1 MGSSRPGSPV
11 MKPSPP
17 HFFKII
23 NSPHQNLKIPRKFAT
38 TYGKDLANHVFLK
51 FPDGKVWKVELIKSD
66 EDAWLCN
73 GWKEFAK
80 HYSVCFGHLLV
91 FRYDGDSSFHV
102 IIFDMTASEIEYP
115 LSATRGDETDAN
127 HMGDSQVPDPEEIE
141 EVDYG
146 KITSTELKLPVPNK
160 KEAVK
165 RQSRS
170 KFCFVSLCCSFVY
183 FAYSLFT
190 RSSTL
195 KSVLIFPAGGLSV
208 AKRLRHCPFTVK
220 KPFSSGNG
228 KSRPLERARAF
239 RSENPYFTKIMSP
252 SYVSTGYTFYLPTEF
267 SKENLSENPEM
278 VVLQS
283 ANGGEWPVKCHYE
296 GRSRYFLYWKSFV
309 QANNVKVGDVCVF
322 ELIKSS
328 EPRLKVVI
336 F

>member
-1 MGSSRPGSPV
+1 MWSSRASSPV

-23 NSPHQNLKIPRKFAT
+23 HSPHQNLKIPRKFVT
-38 TYGKDLANHVFLK
+38 TYRKDLANHVFLK
-51 FPDGKVWKVELIKSD
+51 VPDGMVWKVELMKSD
-66 EDAWLCN
+66 DDAWLCN

-80 HYSVCFGHLLV
+80 HYSICFGHFLV
-91 FRYDGDSSFHV
+91 FRYDGVSSFHV

-115 LSATRGDETDAN
+115 LSATHGDETDAN
-127 HMGDSQVPDPEEIE
+127 HMGDSQVPDTEEIE
-141 EVDYG
+141 EDDCG
-146 KITSTELKLPVPNK
+146 KITSTELKLRIPNK

-165 RQSRS
+165 RQESRRG
-170 KFCFVSLCCSFVY
+170 L
-183 FAYSLFT
+183 
-190 RSSTL
+190 
-195 KSVLIFPAGGLSV
+195 SVAKRLRPAGGLSV
-208 AKRLRHCPFTVK
+208 AKRLRQCPFTVK
-220 KPFSSGNG
+220 KPFSSGKG

-239 RSENPYFTKIMSP
+239 RSENPYFTKIMSS
-252 SYVSTGYTFYLPTEF
+252 SYVSTGYTFYLPAEF
-267 SKENLSENPEM
+267 SKENLSERPEK

-283 ANGGEWPVKCHYE
+283 ANKGEWPVKCHYE
-296 GRSRYFLYWKSFV
+296 GRNRHCLYWKSFV

>member
-1 MGSSRPGSPV
+1 MGSSRPSSPV

-23 NSPHQNLKIPRKFAT
+23 HSPHQNLKIPRKFAT
-38 TYGKDLANHVFLK
+38 TYGKDLSNHVFLK
-51 FPDGKVWKVELIKSD
+51 VPSGMVWKVELIKSN

-73 GWKEFAK
+73 GWKEFAE
-80 HYSVCFGHLLV
+80 HYSVCFGHFLV

-115 LSATRGDETDAN
+115 FSATRGDEIDAN
-127 HMGDSQVPDPEEIE
+127 HMRDLQVTDTEDIE
-141 EVDYG
+141 EDDCG
-146 KITSTELKLPVPNK
+146 KITSTKLKLPIPNK

-165 RQSRS
+165 RQESR
-170 KFCFVSLCCSFVY
+170 
-183 FAYSLFT
+183 
-190 RSSTL
+190 R
-195 KSVLIFPAGGLSV
+195 GLSV

-220 KPFSSGNG
+220 KPFSSSNG
-228 KSRPLERARAF
+228 KSRPLERAIAF
-239 RSENPYFTKIMSP
+239 RSANPYFTKIMSP
-252 SYVSTGYTFYLPTEF
+252 SYVSTGYTFVSFQFRSNPSVIIQQIFFEILQYLPTEF
-267 SKENLSENPEM
+267 SKENLSEKTEK

-309 QANNVKVGDVCVF
+309 QANNVNVGDVCVF

-328 EPRLKVVI
+328 EPRLNVVI
-336 F
+336 FR